1 MVGMTPPSKKAAMP
15 FQPIIEYF
23 SISWVATRAPWAKA
37 MLRPALAS
45 ALTASSVVP
54 TSATKKMAPAMR
66 ASSNV
71 KPRGRRSGAVG
82 FIGLLDACGA
92 IGEDN
97 HPAQSCGVGNVLDR
111 DADGPDHG
119 DGRGVDAR
127 QPVEVEPHGEGAG

>member
-66 ASSNV
+66 ASSSV
-71 KPRGRRSGAVG
+71 KPRGHGLEAVG
-82 FIGLLDACGA
+82 FIDFLNARGA
-92 IGEDN
+92 VREDK
-97 HPAQSCGVGNVLDR
+97 HPAQRRRVADVLD
-111 DADGPDHG
+111 
-119 DGRGVDAR
+119 
-127 QPVEVEPHGEGAG
+127 